1 MATKGDSVTANYRRF
16 LTGARTGEDGLT
28 YKESVHRAG
37 GSSFWAS
44 VSGVRTSR
52 CAARWR
58 GLPDERPDGTGAHSL
73 GYLAR
78 QAINRNLEHLGL
90 DALLATPWHPLG
102 RYIWDDIRTTYP
114 FPSTT
119 STSTSTTTS
128 SSSSSSCCCC
138 CD

>member
-1 MATKGDSVTANYRRF
+1 MATKGDSVTTSYRRF
-16 LTGARTGEDGLT
+16 LTGARTSEDGLT

-44 VSGVRTSR
+44 VSAGRTSR
-52 CAARWR
+52 CAASWR
-58 GLPDERPDGTGAHSL
+58 GGLPDERPDGTGAHSL

-102 RYIWDDIRTTYP
+102 RCIWDDIRTTYP
-114 FPSTT
+114 FPST
-119 STSTSTTTS
+119 STTTT
-128 SSSSSSCCCC
+128 SSSCCCC
-138 CD
+138 D